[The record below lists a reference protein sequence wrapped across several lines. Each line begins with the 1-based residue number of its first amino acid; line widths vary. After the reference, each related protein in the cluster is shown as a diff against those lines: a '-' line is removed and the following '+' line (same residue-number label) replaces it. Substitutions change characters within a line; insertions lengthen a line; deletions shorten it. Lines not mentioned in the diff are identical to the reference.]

1 MRNFERIGYIY
12 LLLGVFAAIISF
24 VSVFIIILWRGEF
37 DLLWPLRIL
46 YLYAWGLLLLFD
58 LWSFVKFPSPFNYI
72 AIIIEAIPEGYLL
85 FSVWEESIY
94 FLFNTSKHLS
104 LTEYSTTFKM
114 IASFGLI
121 VAVIALLFY
130 MRHAIKENY

>member
-1 MRNFERIGYIY
+1 MNDFEKIGYIY

-24 VSVFIIILWRGEF
+24 VSVFLLILWNGEF

-46 YLYAWGLLLLFD
+46 YLYAWGLIILFD
-58 LWSFVKFPSPFNYI
+58 FWSFIKFPSPFNYI
-72 AIIIEAIPEGYLL
+72 ALIIEAIPEGFLL

-94 FLFNTSKHLS
+94 FLFETSELLS
-104 LTEYSTTFKM
+104 LIEYSITFKM

-130 MRHAIKENY
+130 MKHALKSKY

>member
-1 MRNFERIGYIY
+1 MNDFERFGYIY

-24 VSVFIIILWRGEF
+24 VTVFLLILWRGEF

-46 YLYAWGLLLLFD
+46 YLYAWGLILLFD
-58 LWSFVKFPSPFNYI
+58 IWSFAKFPSPFNYI
-72 AIIIEAIPEGYLL
+72 AIIIEAIPEVYLL
-85 FSVWEESIY
+85 YSVWNESLY
-94 FLFNTSKHLS
+94 FLFETSELLS
-104 LTEYSTTFKM
+104 LIEYSITFKM

-130 MRHAIKENY
+130 MRHAIKNKY

>member
-1 MRNFERIGYIY
+1 MANFERIGYIY

-24 VSVFIIILWRGEF
+24 VSVFIIILWIGEF

-58 LWSFVKFPSPFNYI
+58 IWSFIKFPSPFNYI
-72 AIIIEAIPEGYLL
+72 AIIIEAIPEGFLL

-94 FLFNTSKHLS
+94 FLLQTSEFVS
-104 LTEYSTTFKM
+104 LIEYSTTFKM
-114 IASFGLI
+114 IATFGLI
-121 VAVIALLFY
+121 VAVISLIFY
-130 MRHAIKENY
+130 MRHAIKNNY

>member
-1 MRNFERIGYIY
+1 MANFERIGYIY

-24 VSVFIIILWRGEF
+24 VSVFIIILWSGEF

-58 LWSFVKFPSPFNYI
+58 IWSFIKFPSPFNYI
-72 AIIIEAIPEGYLL
+72 ALIIEAIPEGFLL

-94 FLFNTSKHLS
+94 FLLQTSEFVS
-104 LTEYSTTFKM
+104 LIEYSTTFKM
-114 IASFGLI
+114 IATFGLI
-121 VAVIALLFY
+121 VAVISLIFY
-130 MRHAIKENY
+130 MRHAIKNNY

>member
-1 MRNFERIGYIY
+1 MANFERIGYIY

-24 VSVFIIILWRGEF
+24 VSVFIIILWSGEF

-58 LWSFVKFPSPFNYI
+58 IWSFIKFPSPFNYI
-72 AIIIEAIPEGYLL
+72 ALIIEAIPEGFLL

-94 FLFNTSKHLS
+94 FLLQTSEFVS
-104 LTEYSTTFKM
+104 LIEYSTTFKM
-114 IASFGLI
+114 IATFGLI
-121 VAVIALLFY
+121 VAVISLIFY
-130 MRHAIKENY
+130 MRHAIKNKY

>member
-1 MRNFERIGYIY
+1 MANFERIGYIY

-24 VSVFIIILWRGEF
+24 VSVFIIILWIGEF

-58 LWSFVKFPSPFNYI
+58 IWSFIKFPSPFNYI
-72 AIIIEAIPEGYLL
+72 ALIIEAIPEGFLL

-94 FLFNTSKHLS
+94 FLIQTSEFVS
-104 LTEYSTTFKM
+104 LIEYSTTFKM
-114 IASFGLI
+114 IATFGLI
-121 VAVIALLFY
+121 VAVISLIFY
-130 MRHAIKENY
+130 MRHAIKNNY

>member
-1 MRNFERIGYIY
+1 MANFERIGYIY

-24 VSVFIIILWRGEF
+24 VSVFIIILWSGEF

-58 LWSFVKFPSPFNYI
+58 IWSFIKFPSPFNYI
-72 AIIIEAIPEGYLL
+72 ALIIEAIPEGFLL

-94 FLFNTSKHLS
+94 FLFQTSEFVS
-104 LTEYSTTFKM
+104 LIEYSTTFKM
-114 IASFGLI
+114 IATFGLI
-121 VAVIALLFY
+121 VAVISLIFY
-130 MRHAIKENY
+130 MRHAIKNNY

>member
-1 MRNFERIGYIY
+1 MANFERIGYIY

-24 VSVFIIILWRGEF
+24 VSVFIIILWIGEF

-58 LWSFVKFPSPFNYI
+58 IWSFIKFPSPFNYI
-72 AIIIEAIPEGYLL
+72 ALIIEAIPEGFLL

-94 FLFNTSKHLS
+94 FLLQTSEFVS
-104 LTEYSTTFKM
+104 LIEYSTTFKM
-114 IASFGLI
+114 IATFGLI
-121 VAVIALLFY
+121 VAVISLIFY
-130 MRHAIKENY
+130 MRHAIKNNY